1 MEQSVIRSY
10 VTNSWRE
17 EILVFKHYWQL
28 HHINVQYDN
37 RFHLMTMPDYR
48 RAWSP
53 GGTWFF
59 TVTLLERHNNPL
71 LTQYI
76 DVLRQ
81 AVARTRADDTFVIHA
96 WVVLP
101 DHLHC
106 VIELLEGDTDFSL
119 RWRLIKARFS
129 RAIPNIQWRNA
140 ARQRRGERAIWQRRF
155 WEHLIRDQADFNA
168 HMDYVHINPVKH
180 GLVKSVV
187 EWPYSTFHH
196 LVQEGVYPMDWAGVG
211 VNDLLLC
218 GE

>member
-1 MEQSVIRSY
+1 
-10 VTNSWRE
+10 
-17 EILVFKHYWQL
+17 
-28 HHINVQYDN
+28 
-37 RFHLMTMPDYR
+37 MPDYR
-48 RAWSP
+48 RAWSL

-81 AVARTRADDTFVIHA
+81 AVARTRADHPFVIHA

-106 VIELLEGDTDFSL
+106 VIELPEGDTDFSL

-129 RAIPNIQWRNA
+129 HAIPNTQWRNA

-180 GLVKSVV
+180 GLVSSVI

-196 LVQEGVYPMDWAGVG
+196 LVQEGVYPLDWAGVG
-211 VNDLLLC
+211 VNDLTLC